1 MSIHPLFAVMA
12 NVPQEK
18 INKQINTGFIEPGGL
33 YSDNLI
39 QPYQVKQAYYEQVI
53 KAGLAQ
59 PSPFSEAF
67 LSPENIE
74 YIRFQ
79 IQKNIQEYTEDPN
92 VYFILTKEFAQDMID
107 RTYHNQALAWDVKVG
122 VPIMNDIVINRET
135 EIAKLSQRH
144 VKRYTRWAVHNDRL
158 KNLGYGLGDKTNHV
172 HGENQVSPAGYQ
184 MNHPFQSQYKAYL
197 RDVLRIQN
205 PHLSSQP
212 CKMPPFP
219 IKFGTP

>member
-12 NVPQEK
+12 NVPQDK
-18 INKQINTGFIEPGGL
+18 INQQINTGFIEPGGL

-39 QPYQVKQAYYEQVI
+39 QPYQVKEAYNEQIV

-67 LSPENIE
+67 LSTQNVE
-74 YIRFQ
+74 YIRQQ
-79 IQKNIQEYTEDPN
+79 IQQSIREYTEDPH

-107 RTYHNQALAWDVKVG
+107 RTYNNQMLAWDPKVG
-122 VPIMNDIVINRET
+122 VPLMNDIVINREV

-144 VKRYTRWAVHNDRL
+144 VKRYTRWALHNDRTRVAPW
-158 KNLGYGLGDKTNHV
+158 GIGDKTNHV

-184 MNHPFQSQYKAYL
+184 LNSPFQNQYRAYL
-197 RDVLRIQN
+197 RDVLKITC
-205 PHLSSQP
+205 PKLSSAP

-219 IKFGTP
+219 IKFASP